1 MNAVLKLPIPSVL
14 NSVACPACGQHVA
27 VPFFDG
33 GDQPLATVAW
43 PRSSQ
48 QARSMRQFP
57 LSFVRCVYCG
67 HVYNSE
73 FDSGNVPYSEKP
85 NLMYNNG
92 SIWREHLATVRTR
105 IAEHLPAQPTVVEI
119 GCGDGH
125 LLRSLARQRPDGRYI
140 GYDLNASIDTGDGQI
155 EARQEFFDPRRHI
168 AEHRPDLIISRHVLE
183 HINNPLGFVQALSFA
198 ASCLRQKIS
207 LFSEVP
213 CIDKVFATGR
223 IADFYYEHNSHF
235 TSASFTRL
243 LELSCEHIEWIDTG
257 YQGEVIYAISSLGTH
272 QQPCDLANE
281 SLSFYERAVHSKTRI
296 TRQLSE
302 LIAAGNSIGIWGGT
316 GKAAAY
322 INYFEVDAQRFPVVV
337 DSDRSKV
344 GTYVPGTGQLIHA
357 RDRLIEQPVDI
368 ILIPTQWRAKDI
380 VSEIRDCGI
389 TYDRVLIEYKGR
401 LVDYHKDS
409 HPYR

>member
-1 MNAVLKLPIPSVL
+1 M
-14 NSVACPACGQHVA
+14 Q
-27 VPFFDG
+27 
-33 GDQPLATVAW
+33 
-43 PRSSQ
+43 
-48 QARSMRQFP
+48 QFP

-73 FDSGNVPYSEKP
+73 FDSDNVPYSEKP
-85 NLMYNNG
+85 NLMYNDG
-92 SIWREHLATVRTR
+92 SIWREHLAHIRTR

-125 LLRSLARQRPDGRYI
+125 LLRSLATRRPDGRYI
-140 GYDLNASIDTGDGQI
+140 GYDLNASIDTGNGQI
-155 EARQEFFDPRRHI
+155 EAHQEFFDPRRHI

-198 ASCLRQKIS
+198 ASCLQQKLS

-235 TSASFTRL
+235 TTASFTRL
-243 LELSCEHIEWIDTG
+243 LELSCEHIDWIDTG
-257 YQGEVIYAISSLGTH
+257 YQGEVIYAISRLGT
-272 QQPCDLANE
+272 QQLPCNLANE
-281 SLSFYERAVHSKTRI
+281 SLSFYDRAVHTKTRI
-296 TRQLSE
+296 TNQLSE
-302 LIAAGNSIGIWGGT
+302 LIRAGNSIAIWGGT

-322 INYFEVDAQRFPVVV
+322 INYFEVDAQRFPMVV

-344 GTYVPGTGQLIHA
+344 GTYVPGTGQRIHA
-357 RDRLIEQPVDI
+357 REKLIEQPVDI
-368 ILIPTQWRAKDI
+368 ILIPTQWRAQDI
-380 VSEIRDCGI
+380 ISEIIDCGI
-389 TYDRVLIEYKGR
+389 AYARVLIEYKGR